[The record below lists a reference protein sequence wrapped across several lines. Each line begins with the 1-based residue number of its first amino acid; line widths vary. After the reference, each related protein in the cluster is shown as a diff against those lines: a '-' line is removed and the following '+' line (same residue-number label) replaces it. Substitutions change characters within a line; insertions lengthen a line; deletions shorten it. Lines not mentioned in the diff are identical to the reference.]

1 MALKKTIARLN
12 EYRDRLK
19 NKEVDQIKVGHVEKI
34 IAKLEAKDAELLQRL
49 EEAKKPEK
57 KERLKAKQKI
67 VRNQIARARWLR
79 KQIKKSS

>member
-12 EYRDRLK
+12 DYQDRLK
-19 NKEVDQIKVGHVEKI
+19 SKEVDRIKVGHVEKI

-49 EEAKKPEK
+49 DEAKKPEK